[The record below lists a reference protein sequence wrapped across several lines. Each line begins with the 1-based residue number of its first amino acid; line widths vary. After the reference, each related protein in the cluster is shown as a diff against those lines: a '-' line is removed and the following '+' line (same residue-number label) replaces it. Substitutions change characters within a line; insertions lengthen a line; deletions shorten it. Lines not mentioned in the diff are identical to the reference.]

1 MLKYKN
7 TIKLKLEKK
16 LQEDKPC
23 QIINF
28 NKKSRKK
35 KKKRKIEQ
43 KNINSTEEIISI
55 IYIYKN

>member
-28 NKKSRKK
+28 KKPKGFK
-35 KKKRKIEQ
+35 TTIKLQ
-43 KNINSTEEIISI
+43 HTFL
-55 IYIYKN
+55 